1 MDGAKDLRRLHG
13 NFLGKIQFNVCV
25 FVSDGFYPQKGESV
39 CVCVCG
45 WVFLCKR
52 KGKSEERICRYIVLR
67 NRGLEARER
76 KGDF

>member
-45 WVFLCKR
+45 CFSVKR